1 MLNVSK
7 SITVTGQSV
16 INGSQV
22 VAMSATISTD
32 GNNNANIVKTII
44 NQDLYNKNKVE
55 VRADMDSFEEEVY
68 RIEDE
73 VATTPEGGEE
83 NEVK

>member
-44 NQDLYNKNKVE
+44 NQELYTANKTA
-55 VRADMDSFEEEVY
+55 VREDMEKFEEEVFN
-68 RIEDE
+68 IEDGF
-73 VATTPEGGEE
+73 VGGTE

>member
-22 VAMSATISTD
+22 VAMTATISTD
-32 GNNNANIVKTII
+32 GNSNANIVKTIV
-44 NQDLYNKNKVE
+44 NQEIYTTNKAS
-55 VRADMDSFEEEVY
+55 VREDMEKFEEEVFK
-68 RIEDE
+68 IEDGF
-73 VATTPEGGEE
+73 VGGTE